1 MAHCAPKGVHKTET
15 GSHGG
20 HGRDCNT
27 AGDRREFVG
36 RTLIR
41 SLRAGLQR
49 GSGMS
54 TPFNI
59 QQRTFNFAVTVV
71 NFCRGLTAAHPVTRR
86 VGWQLLDAATSIG
99 ANMEEADA
107 AQSHRDFVAKAAI
120 ARKESRET
128 VSGSD

>member
-1 MAHCAPKGVHKTET
+1 
-15 GSHGG
+15 
-20 HGRDCNT
+20 
-27 AGDRREFVG
+27 
-36 RTLIR
+36 
-41 SLRAGLQR
+41 
-49 GSGMS
+49 MS

-86 VGWQLLDAATSIG
+86 VGCQLLDAATSIG

-128 VSGSD
+128 VFWIRLIVATDLRERERLLPLLAEAKEISRIVSAIHRNAQSRH